1 MVHTTPV
8 TKSQNTT
15 QDGRLRCIIVS
26 SVNQTKQP
34 QLRYEDPWPIMLYGP
49 WLCVLFQH
57 DAPKSSIVGSFLA
70 SSFQHYLCD
79 WRLFCSVTPSYTTWR
94 KVELPFQTMWVW
106 RFLHPT
112 NFPPLFLTGGLENCV
127 LEIFEQGR
135 TLIQNGRDRKTGM
148 LVGLRGRVKSAHLV
162 LTKVQRGKLNIFTNV
177 LYEMWVII
185 QGRIQEFLIGGPNC
199 GKSEEQLPKKTVGQ
213 LCYHLMW
220 KISANCRQTVS
231 RQLAA
236 CW

>member
-1 MVHTTPV
+1 MR
-8 TKSQNTT
+8 QN
-15 QDGRLRCIIVS
+15 LPSWVAF
-26 SVNQTKQP
+26 
-34 QLRYEDPWPIMLYGP
+34 
-49 WLCVLFQH
+49 WLLL
-57 DAPKSSIVGSFLA
+57 SSIICAIDAFFVLLRPHTLPGGKWN
-70 SSFQHYLCD
+70 YLFKPCEYGAFYTPLIS
-79 WRLFCSVTPSYTTWR
+79 RLCFW
-94 KVELPFQTMWVW
+94 
-106 RFLHPT
+106 
-112 NFPPLFLTGGLENCV
+112 LENCV

-177 LYEMWVII
+177 LYEIWVII